1 MPWNNQSGGGGGP
14 WGPKNQGP
22 WGSGP
27 QGGPPDLE
35 AILRRSQE
43 KLKNVLPGGGGNI
56 GVRGI
61 AFVVLAAVG
70 VWLLTGFYTVQPAEV
85 GIEQIFGRYA
95 GKKLQG
101 LQYNF
106 PYPIGSVTKLPVARR
121 NTLEIGIRT
130 ADPRRVA
137 TRSNAQEGLMLTG
150 DENILDLDF
159 TVQWQVNAS
168 RPEDYVFNLQNP
180 DGTIKNVA
188 ESAMRE
194 VIGRRNM
201 QPILTT
207 DRSAIEVEVKTLM
220 QDILNH
226 YGAGVEIIVVQ
237 LQKVDPPT
245 EVIDAFRKVQEAQLY
260 QGRVRNEANAYAG
273 QRVPEAKGRAIA
285 IVQSAEAY
293 KEQTVAEAQ
302 GNASRFTAI
311 FEQYKKAP
319 EITRERMFLETME
332 RVLSGTDKIILD
344 SKSGGQGVVPYL
356 PLSELRGSQV
366 GQTGGAQRSP
376 ASGGAEIGRATR

>member
-43 KLKNVLPGGGGNI
+43 KLKSVLPTGGGNI
-56 GVRGI
+56 GLKGI
-61 AFVVLAAVG
+61 AFIVLVAVG

-85 GIEQIFGRYA
+85 GIEQVFGAYR

-130 ADPRRVA
+130 AVDPRRA
-137 TRSNAQEGLMLTG
+137 TTRNVTDEGVMLTG
-150 DENILDLDF
+150 DENIVDIDF
-159 TVQWQVNAS
+159 TVQWQVNAT

-194 VIGRRNM
+194 VIGRRTI

-207 DRSAIEVEVKTLM
+207 DRAVIEVEVKTLM

-237 LQKVDPPT
+237 LQKVDPP
-245 EVIDAFRKVQEAQLY
+245 EQVIDAFRAVQAARLY
-260 QGRVRNEANAYAG
+260 QDRVRNEADTYTS
-273 QRVPEAKGRAIA
+273 QRVPDARGRAIA
-285 IVQSAEAY
+285 IVQAAEAY
-293 KEQTVAEAQ
+293 KEQTVAEAL
-302 GNASRFTAI
+302 GNASRFTSI
-311 FEQYKKAP
+311 YEQYKKAP

-332 RVLSGTDKIILD
+332 RVLAGTDKIILD

-356 PLSELRGSQV
+356 PLTELRGSS
-366 GQTGGAQRSP
+366 GSAQPGVQRQPGIGS
-376 ASGGAEIGRATR
+376 EIGRATR

>member
-1 MPWNNQSGGGGGP
+1 MPWNSQSGGGGP

-43 KLKNVLPGGGGNI
+43 KLKNVLPTGGGNI
-56 GVRGI
+56 GLKGI
-61 AFVVLAAVG
+61 AFIVLVAVG

-85 GIEQIFGRYA
+85 GIEQVFGAYK

-121 NTLEIGIRT
+121 NTLEIGYRT
-130 ADPRRVA
+130 SGDARRGTA
-137 TRSNAQEGLMLTG
+137 RSSISDEGVMLTG
-150 DENILDLDF
+150 DENIVDIDF
-159 TVQWQVNAS
+159 TVQWQVNAT

-194 VIGRRNM
+194 VIGRRNI

-237 LQKVDPPT
+237 LQKVDPP
-245 EVIDAFRKVQEAQLY
+245 EQVIDAFRAVQAARLY
-260 QGRVRNEANAYAG
+260 QDRVRNEADTYAS
-273 QRVPEAKGRAIA
+273 QRVPDARGRAIA
-285 IVQSAEAY
+285 IVQGAEAY

-302 GNASRFTAI
+302 GAASRFTAI
-311 FEQYKKAP
+311 YDQYKKAP

-332 RVLSGTDKIILD
+332 RVLGGTDKIILD

-356 PLSELRGSQV
+356 PLGELRGTS
-366 GQTGGAQRSP
+366 GSAQ
-376 ASGGAEIGRATR
+376 SGGQRQPGIGPEIGRATR